1 MLTMRRGRL
10 QRGIASALIPLFL
23 LSGCTAYKSQYVGF
37 RPADD
42 YINHQAVNGVVIG
55 GEAFATDAAKGAF
68 GFDIKGAGVLPVQVV
83 MSNQG
88 GKGLEI
94 VSAQTFLVNDEN
106 RYFPVIPNFTAVDRI
121 EKSTQFASF
130 FGSGTGK
137 GALLGAAGGAILGAA
152 LGIVSGKSVGEAL
165 GRGAAVG
172 AAGGAIIGGVKE
184 GTSGERERSIIDDI
198 RNKGLEGKTIPS
210 DSIASG
216 FLFFPAEADTAR
228 ELRMQLRERE
238 TGKVHSVTLKLK

>member
-1 MLTMRRGRL
+1 MRRGRF
-10 QRGIASALIPLFL
+10 QRGIASALLPLFI

-37 RPADD
+37 RPAED

-55 GEAFATDAAKGAF
+55 GEAFAETGAAKEAF

-88 GKGLEI
+88 GKGLDI
-94 VSAQTFLVNDEN
+94 VSAQTFLVNDQN
-106 RYFPVIPNFTAVDRI
+106 RYFPVIPNTTAVDRI
-121 EKSTQFASF
+121 EKSTQFAAF
-130 FGSGTGK
+130 FGSGAGK

-152 LGIVSGKSVGEAL
+152 IGIVSGRSVGEAL

-172 AAGGAIIGGVKE
+172 AAGGAVIGGVKE

-198 RNKGLEGKTIPS
+198 RNKGLEGKTIPAE
-210 DSIASG
+210 SIASG
-216 FLFFPAEADTAR
+216 FLFFPAEADSAR
-228 ELRMQLRERE
+228 ELRVQLRERE
-238 TGKVHSVTLKLK
+238 SGKLHNITLKFK